1 MSVMRTLAQVFERYV
16 PASRR
21 YRPTEVVDEFAR
33 VIRNEQNMSIEG
45 AAVNRF
51 YKLFKDDPNVQIPRV
66 YWDFTTTE
74 VLTME
79 RVHGTPIDEVDKLRA
94 KGVDIKKAAVR
105 GIEAFFKQVFE
116 YGVFHADLH
125 PGNIFIRD
133 DGVIIYL
140 DFGIVGYLDKDMR
153 RYLASL
159 LYYLVKEDYHRMAV
173 IHREMGLINED
184 VNLAEFEE
192 ALRAITEPILGKTL
206 EQINVSTLLLKL
218 LQTARRFEMT
228 LQPDLLLL
236 QKSMVIIDGVGRQL
250 YPDINMWEVAKPLVF
265 KWMLRERFSPGSVMG
280 KGRESLA
287 ELTGAAYDIP
297 INMNKVLSKTSRDD
311 LKIGFVHHG
320 LEPVVDGI
328 GMAGRRIA
336 GAFVAG
342 ALIVAA
348 SVMAARSSDQAVFLG
363 LPILSWGALVIAFVI
378 GVKSLGSGR

>member
-1 MSVMRTLAQVFERYV
+1 
-16 PASRR
+16 
-21 YRPTEVVDEFAR
+21 
-33 VIRNEQNMSIEG
+33 
-45 AAVNRF
+45 
-51 YKLFKDDPNVQIPRV
+51 
-66 YWDFTTTE
+66 
-74 VLTME
+74 
-79 RVHGTPIDEVDKLRA
+79 
-94 KGVDIKKAAVR
+94 
-105 GIEAFFKQVFE
+105 
-116 YGVFHADLH
+116 
-125 PGNIFIRD
+125 
-133 DGVIIYL
+133 
-140 DFGIVGYLDKDMR
+140 
-153 RYLASL
+153 
-159 LYYLVKEDYHRMAV
+159 
-173 IHREMGLINED
+173 MGLINED